1 MTDKS
6 TVLRGFNTHFFE
18 FVDEVSRIFPDN
30 RDIQEAKTTFDLI
43 KKANPTAIVKAWQ
56 IFVCD
61 KYKDIIEKGDMNFFF
76 EKDYSE
82 DLVYVSNAR
91 DIMKTIDVIR
101 EPLKLLSN
109 ESKEASLQYIK
120 NLCKLSNMYSSF

>member
-18 FVDEVSRIFPDN
+18 FVDEVIRIFPDN

>member
-6 TVLRGFNTHFFE
+6 TILRGFNTHFFE
-18 FVDEVSRIFPDN
+18 FVDEVIRIFPDN
-30 RDIQEAKTTFDLI
+30 RDIQDAKTTFDLI

-61 KYKDIIEKGDMNFFF
+61 KYKDVIEKGDMNFFF

-82 DLVYVSNAR
+82 DLVNLSNAG

-101 EPLKLLSN
+101 GPLKSLST

-120 NLCKLSNMYSSF
+120 NLCKLSNMYSAF